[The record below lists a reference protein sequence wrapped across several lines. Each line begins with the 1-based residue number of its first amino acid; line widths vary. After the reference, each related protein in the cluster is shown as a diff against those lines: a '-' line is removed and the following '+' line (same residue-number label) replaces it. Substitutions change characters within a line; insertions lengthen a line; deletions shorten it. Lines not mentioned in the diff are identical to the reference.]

1 MRIAIIALGSQGDVQ
16 PYIALGNG
24 LRQANHQVRLITHE
38 NYGKLV
44 TDHGLEFIPVQGDVQ
59 ALMDSKEMR
68 DLLATGNFLKITA
81 HTAKLAQ
88 QAALDWTKKGVEA
101 CRDVELLIAGV
112 GGLNVG
118 IAIAEKLELPLLQ
131 AYVFPFTPTQAFPA
145 ALFPKALSRLGGTV
159 NRLSHHLLRQ
169 IMWQGFRTA
178 DGMARRQ
185 VLGLPATSFWGPY
198 NATPLRGQPVIYG
211 FSPSVIA
218 KPADWDENTH
228 VTGYWFLDPAPDW
241 SPPLALTDFLQGGAP
256 PVYIGFGSMGNRNP
270 EETAAL
276 VLQAV
281 AKSGQRAVMQTGWS
295 GMRPATVPD
304 SVMLIDS
311 TPHAWLFPRMAAV
324 VHHGGAGT
332 TAAGLRAGVPSIVIP
347 FFGDQPFWGQRVVD
361 LGVGPK
367 PIPRKQLTADA
378 LAQAIQSAVNDPSM
392 RQKAAK
398 LGALIQAEDGIARA
412 VAVIQE
418 IERKREVRQHR

>member
-24 LRQANHQVRLITHE
+24 LRQANHQVHLITHE

-44 TDHGLEFIPVQGDVQ
+44 TAYGLEFVPMQGNVQE
-59 ALMDSKEMR
+59 LMDSEEMR
-68 DLLATGNFLKITA
+68 KLLGSGNFIKITA

-88 QAALDWTKKGVEA
+88 QAALDWTAKGVEA
-101 CRDVELLIAGV
+101 CRDVELIIAGV
-112 GGLNVG
+112 GGLNTG
-118 IAIAEKLELPLLQ
+118 IAIAEKLGLPLLQ
-131 AYVFPFTPTQAFPA
+131 AFVFPFTPTQAFPA
-145 ALFPKALSRLGGTV
+145 ALFPKALSKLGGGV

-169 IMWQGFRTA
+169 IMWQGFRSA

-198 NATPLRGQPVIYG
+198 NAPPLRGQPVIYG

-218 KPADWDENTH
+218 KPADWDEKTH

-241 SPPLALTDFLQGGAP
+241 SPPPALTEFLERGAP
-256 PVYIGFGSMGNRNP
+256 PVYIGFGSMGSRNP

-281 AKSGQRAVMQTGWS
+281 AQSGQRAVMQTGWS
-295 GMRPATVPD
+295 GMRPDTVPEN
-304 SVMLIDS
+304 VLLIDS
-311 TPHAWLFPRMAAV
+311 TPHAWLFPRMTAV

-332 TAAGLRAGVPSIVIP
+332 TAAGLRAGVPSTVIP
-347 FFGDQPFWGQRVVD
+347 FFGDQPFWGQRVAD

-367 PIPRKQLTADA
+367 PIPRKQLTADR
-378 LAQAIQSAVNDPSM
+378 LAQAIQTAVSDQTM

-398 LGALIQAEDGIARA
+398 LGATIQTEDGIARA
-412 VAVIQE
+412 VAAIEE
-418 IERKREVRQHR
+418 IEKVREIRKHA